1 MGVVV
6 KVMLWGG
13 EDEPSSMTTSVA
25 ARDFVRRLCERD
37 VDRRPDAAEAL
48 KHCWI
53 SRGRRDR
60 VMSFVMDEDEDE
72 DEIEVEGGGGGDEL
86 STSCS
91 SIGGL
96 RYYLRTRQSNS
107 SGSFVS

>member
-1 MGVVV
+1 MVV

-48 KHCWI
+48 KHSWI

-72 DEIEVEGGGGGDEL
+72 DEIEVEGGGGDEL

>member
-1 MGVVV
+1 MVV

-53 SRGRRDR
+53 SKGRRDR

-72 DEIEVEGGGGGDEL
+72 DEIEVEGGDEL

-96 RYYLRTRQSNS
+96 RYYLRTRQNNS
-107 SGSFVS
+107 TSGSFVS